1 MIASRHAA
9 LVALRQVLDR
19 RRPLDEVLGGAVAG
33 LEARD
38 RAFVHSLVAATLRHL
53 GRIDALLDRCLQ
65 RPLPPKARPVRHV
78 LRLGAAQLLVL
89 GMPSHAAVST
99 AVDLCV
105 AAKQGGHKGLV
116 NAVLRRLDRE
126 GRAWWNAQDAPRL
139 NTPDWLW
146 KRWRTAYGEETARAI
161 AAAHLLPAPLDLT
174 LRDAAGAALWAD
186 RLGAA
191 VLPTGSLRLP
201 PDHDPVVKLPGY
213 AEGAWWVQDAAA
225 VLPARLLR
233 ARPGMRVLDLCAAP
247 GGKTLQLAAAGAE
260 VTALDRSDGRL
271 NRVRENLDRTGLT
284 ARPVAADV
292 LTWSPDGEPF
302 DAVLL
307 DAPCSAT
314 GTLRRHPDALWLKTP
329 EAVAGLAETQ
339 AALLD
344 AAVRLVRPGGVLVY
358 CVCSLQPEEGPTV
371 VAGALERHAALSRDP
386 ITPEEVGCLGDL
398 ITPDGDLRT
407 LPCHLAEV
415 GGMDGFYAA
424 RMVWTGSSSG
434 VG

>member
-33 LEARD
+33 LEPRD

-53 GRIDALLDRCLQ
+53 GRIDALLERCLQ
-65 RPLPPKARPVRHV
+65 RPLPQKARPVRHV

-126 GRAWWNAQDAPRL
+126 GRAWWDAQDAPRL

-146 KRWRTAYGEETARAI
+146 KRWRAAYGEETARAI

-174 LRDAAGAALWAD
+174 VRDAAQAATWAD
-186 RLGAA
+186 RLGAT

-201 PDHDPVVKLPGY
+201 PDHDPVVELPGY

-260 VTALDRSDGRL
+260 ITALDRSDGRL
-271 NRVRENLDRTGLT
+271 NRVRENLTRTGLT
-284 ARPVAADV
+284 ARPVAADA
-292 LTWSPDGEPF
+292 LTWAPGEAPF

-339 AALLD
+339 ATLLD
-344 AAVRLVRPGGVLVY
+344 AALRLVRPGGVLVF
-358 CVCSLQPEEGPTV
+358 CVCSLQPEEGPAV
-371 VAGALERHAALSRDP
+371 VTAALDRHPDLSRDP
-386 ITPEEVGCLGDL
+386 ISPEEVGGLGDL
-398 ITPDGDLRT
+398 FTPDGDLRT
-407 LPCHLAEV
+407 LPCHLAEH

-424 RMVWTGSSSG
+424 RLCRTADP
-434 VG
+434 